1 MRQQE
6 AADREEL
13 LAQAELGRQM
23 KSEMDEEAAV
33 MGHINR
39 SRRYLNDM
47 FEQGSSILVNMASNR
62 ERIKVCGAACGL
74 AGWCHQWG
82 PQALSVWLDAA
93 LQRLGGGARWQ
104 CQKHSVMGVCC

>member
-13 LAQAELGRQM
+13 LAQAELGRQI
-23 KSEMDEEAAV
+23 KDQMDEEAAV

-47 FEQGSSILVNMASNR
+47 YEQGTSILANMATNR
-62 ERIKVCGAACGL
+62 DRIKVWQQRWRVVGCC
-74 AGWCHQWG
+74 WV
-82 PQALSVWLDAA
+82 AL
-93 LQRLGGGARWQ
+93 
-104 CQKHSVMGVCC
+104 

>member
-13 LAQAELGRQM
+13 LAQAELGRQI
-23 KSEMDEEAAV
+23 KNEMDEEAAV

-47 FEQGSSILVNMASNR
+47 FEQGSSILVNMAGNR
-62 ERIKVCGAACGL
+62 ERLKVGK
-74 AGWCHQWG
+74 
-82 PQALSVWLDAA
+82 D
-93 LQRLGGGARWQ
+93 LGGGHLLQLCAGCGPAKQ
-104 CQKHSVMGVCC
+104 C